1 MAYVPW
7 IIQKYWCSFDVKK
20 HPSLLLSA
28 RQGPSVPTPPTSRR
42 VLVPLPA
49 NTTFKTR
56 SAARRPHVRGACSAL
71 AVGEGLVSAERRKIS
86 AWRGHE
92 DNGGEGQLGREPGY
106 SGGGQFFPKENL
118 CKLLFVWILLS
129 LSLVKVLVKVKFS
142 LAPFVFV
149 QYATACDQGLSAE
162 TCNASWKYIQR
173 KNEGCLLVVYKEIW
187 EKN

>member
-56 SAARRPHVRGACSAL
+56 SAARRPHVRGACPAL
-71 AVGEGLVSAERRKIS
+71 IIGGVKCLQRRKNIS

-106 SGGGQFFPKENL
+106 SGGDQFFPKENL
-118 CKLLFVWILLS
+118 CKLLFVTNFTFTFISESEIRPCTFWLCT
-129 LSLVKVLVKVKFS
+129 V
-142 LAPFVFV
+142 
-149 QYATACDQGLSAE
+149 
-162 TCNASWKYIQR
+162 CNSMWPGPER
-173 KNEGCLLVVYKEIW
+173 WNM
-187 EKN
+187 

>member
-92 DNGGEGQLGREPGY
+92 DNGGEGQLRRETGHC
-106 SGGGQFFPKENL
+106 GGDQFFQRKWNSVL
-118 CKLLFVWILLS
+118 HLLFLYSMQQHVTRAWAPKH
-129 LSLVKVLVKVKFS
+129 VMRAENKFREKWVVLV
-142 LAPFVFV
+142 
-149 QYATACDQGLSAE
+149 
-162 TCNASWKYIQR
+162 
-173 KNEGCLLVVYKEIW
+173 VV
-187 EKN
+187 